1 MSHSSCFVLMFLIGT
16 IVGTF
21 GNKGDVK
28 INPSMSPDDY
38 LVDVKSI
45 FVEDENGIKQEFNV
59 LRAKKHKNIF
69 VFTLEGI
76 DDMNVA
82 ENLSGLSVYLPNFDF
97 IELQENEYLYHDLE
111 GLTAYTS
118 NGDLVGKIDHV
129 IRGGNDILV
138 IKDENGKE
146 IMVPFADELVPEV
159 NLQEKTVTINAID
172 GLI

>member
-1 MSHSSCFVLMFLIGT
+1 MFLVGT

-21 GNKGDVK
+21 GNKGDIK

-38 LVDVKSI
+38 LIDVKSI
-45 FVEDENGIKQEFNV
+45 FIENESGTKQEFNV

-69 VFTLEGI
+69 VFTIEGI
-76 DDMNVA
+76 DDMDVA
-82 ENLSGLSVYLPNFDF
+82 ESLSGLSVYLPNFDF

-111 GLTAYTS
+111 GLTAYTN
-118 NGDLVGKIDHV
+118 NGDLVGKVDHV

-159 NLQEKTVTINAID
+159 NLQEKTITINAID